1 MVSNFVC
8 TTKIRKSIE
17 IAIQKSEIL
26 SLFFNFFCCP
36 KDERKIV
43 SPVVNQDSFFLMSVV
58 SLFRANDRDFAVC
71 LSDIEAFRP
80 PPALRPPVNAAS
92 RNDNA
97 RGKVAGSSRNTA

>member
-26 SLFFNFFCCP
+26 SPFFNFFCCP
-36 KDERKIV
+36 KGERKIV
-43 SPVVNQDSFFLMSVV
+43 SPAVNQDNIFLTSVV
-58 SLFRANDRDFAVC
+58 SLFRANDRNFAVC
-71 LSDIEAFRP
+71 IPDVEAFRP
-80 PPALRPPVNAAS
+80 PPALRPSVNAAS

-97 RGKVAGSSRNTA
+97 REKVAGSSRNTA